1 LSDAGVLK
9 AREGGADMKFRQ
21 ATAIIV
27 LPTLLVA
34 CPFAHADP
42 EACEDAAHEF
52 QSSHSNLEGALAGNQ
67 NCVSSSN
74 GHDDC
79 SSEFQSLQ
87 SEQSDFETAVSSY
100 ESECN

>member
-42 EACEDAAHEF
+42 EACEDAAHEIP
-52 QSSHSNLEGALAGNQ
+52 
-67 NCVSSSN
+67 V
-74 GHDDC
+74 
-79 SSEFQSLQ
+79 
-87 SEQSDFETAVSSY
+87 VP
-100 ESECN
+100 